1 MKRISILFSFI
12 AMVSFD
18 IHGTANELLN
28 AIASS
33 DNAKI
38 DNLLPSATIDSP
50 LQKGQTPL
58 IMATKIGDVAIVQ
71 KFLDA
76 GADVHVQDEYGYTA
90 LKHAESREFNE
101 IADLLRAH
109 GA

>member
-18 IHGTANELLN
+18 IHGTANELLD
-28 AIASS
+28 AIASV
-33 DNAKI
+33 DGAKI
-38 DNLLPSATIDSP
+38 DSLLPSIDINSP

-58 IMATKIGDVAIVQ
+58 IVATKIGDVKVVQ

-90 LKHAESREFNE
+90 LKYAESREFTE
-101 IADLLRAH
+101 IGDLLRAH